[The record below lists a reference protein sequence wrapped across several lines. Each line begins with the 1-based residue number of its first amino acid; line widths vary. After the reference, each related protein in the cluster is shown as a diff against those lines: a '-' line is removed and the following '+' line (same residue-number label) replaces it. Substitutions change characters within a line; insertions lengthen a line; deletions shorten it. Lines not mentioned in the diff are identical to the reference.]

1 MVIIRNPQFVI
12 LKRRSVYMKWFLT
25 IAVALLVVGCGGP
38 KPTQPASQPPAEP
51 PAQAADTTSPAA
63 PADTTAAKSATPPPA
78 AEGMLKDT
86 LLVTKL
92 PADLYMT
99 IKVKDY
105 GTMKIKF
112 YTTDAPKNVANV
124 ANLGIKG
131 FYNNL
136 TFHRLI
142 PGFMIQGGDPSGNGT
157 GGPGYTVPA
166 EIKRLHTKGAMAMA
180 RTGDQVNPERRSSGS
195 QFYICFKPTPQLDGQ
210 YTVIGQ
216 LVEGMDVLEKL
227 EKVPTGAMDKP
238 TTPVVM
244 EQVFVTTK

>member
-1 MVIIRNPQFVI
+1 
-12 LKRRSVYMKWFLT
+12 MKWFLT
-25 IAVALLVVGCGGP
+25 IAVALLVVGCGAP
-38 KPTQPASQPPAEP
+38 KPAQPAAQPPTEP
-51 PAQAADTTSPAA
+51 PAVAADTAQKAA
-63 PADTTAAKSATPPPA
+63 PADTNAAMTATPPPA
-78 AEGMLKDT
+78 AKGMLTDT
-86 LLVTKL
+86 LEVTKL
-92 PADLYMT
+92 PENLYFN

-105 GTMKIKF
+105 GTMKVQF
-112 YTTDAPKNVANV
+112 YTKDAPKNVTNV

-131 FYNNL
+131 FYNGL

-166 EIKRLHTKGAMAMA
+166 EIKKQHTKGAMAMA

-195 QFYICFKPTPQLDGQ
+195 QFYICFQPTPQLDGQ

-216 LVEGMDVLEKL
+216 LVDGMDVLAKL

-244 EQVFVTTK
+244 EKVWVTTE

>member
-1 MVIIRNPQFVI
+1 
-12 LKRRSVYMKWFLT
+12 MKWFLT
-25 IAVALLVVGCGGP
+25 IAVALLAIGCGAP
-38 KPTQPASQPPAEP
+38 KPAQPAAQPPTEP
-51 PAQAADTTSPAA
+51 PARAADTAQPAA
-63 PADTTAAKSATPPPA
+63 QVDTTTGNIVTPPPA
-78 AEGMLKDT
+78 EKGILKDT
-86 LLVTKL
+86 LVVTKL
-92 PADLYMT
+92 PENLYIT

-105 GTMKIKF
+105 GTMKIQFHTK
-112 YTTDAPKNVANV
+112 DAPKNVTNV

-131 FYNNL
+131 FYNGL

-166 EIKRLHTKGAMAMA
+166 EIKRRHEKGSMAMA
-180 RTGDQVNPERRSSGS
+180 RTGDQVNPEKRSSGS

-238 TTPVVM
+238 TKPVVM
-244 EQVFVTTK
+244 ELVTISTE

>member
-1 MVIIRNPQFVI
+1 
-12 LKRRSVYMKWFLT
+12 MKWFLT
-25 IAVALLVVGCGGP
+25 IAVVLLVVGCGAP
-38 KPTQPASQPPAEP
+38 KPAQPAAQPPTEP
-51 PAQAADTTSPAA
+51 PAVAADTAQKAA
-63 PADTTAAKSATPPPA
+63 PADTNAAMTETPPPA
-78 AEGMLKDT
+78 AKGMLKDT
-86 LLVTKL
+86 LEVTKL
-92 PADLYMT
+92 PENLYFN

-105 GTMKIKF
+105 GTMKVQF
-112 YTTDAPKNVANV
+112 YTKDAPKNVANV

-131 FYNNL
+131 FYNGL

-166 EIKRLHTKGAMAMA
+166 EIKKQHTKGAMAMA

-195 QFYICFKPTPQLDGQ
+195 QFYICFQPTPQLDGQ

-216 LVEGMDVLEKL
+216 LVDGMDVLAKL

-244 EQVFVTTK
+244 EKVWVTTE

>member
-1 MVIIRNPQFVI
+1 
-12 LKRRSVYMKWFLT
+12 MKWFLT
-25 IAVALLVVGCGGP
+25 LAVALLLVGCGTP
-38 KPTQPASQPPAEP
+38 KPAQPAAQAPAEP
-51 PAQAADTTSPAA
+51 PAQTADAAQPAA
-63 PADTTAAKSATPPPA
+63 QTDTAEGNVATPPPA
-78 AEGMLKDT
+78 EKGMLKDT
-86 LLVTKL
+86 LDPTKL
-92 PADLYMT
+92 PENLYFNV
-99 IKVKDY
+99 KVKDF
-105 GTMKIKF
+105 GTMKVQF
-112 YTTDAPKNVANV
+112 YTKDAPKNVANV

-131 FYNNL
+131 FYNGL

-166 EIKRLHTKGAMAMA
+166 EIKRRHDKGSMAMA

-216 LVEGMDVLEKL
+216 LVEGVEVLEKL

-244 EQVFVTTK
+244 EKVWVTTE